1 MRISNTVLKICSRNG
16 LTLYDMGRIIYKPD
30 YENTPSKLELII
42 EKTDQIYDLISK
54 LNKSSITNEIDL
66 KMNKSH
72 FSENFLKKSNLNSNF
87 EDKQINHK
95 KKDNLKNFEIDEKNI
110 KIDNNEFE
118 LNEEEKNTG
127 FKERINESFKNF
139 TYINHKKKS
148 KNEVEIDEKEEESK
162 RLKKKCSLLKRTLS
176 EPKLIKVH
184 KKVIQSESEDDVND
198 INTSTKIRKKSL
210 EKTNNEDFD
219 SPLNEIYFYYFE
231 QNLVQV
237 LEQEYKIKIK

>member
-139 TYINHKKKS
+139 TYINLKKKS

-162 RLKKKCSLLKRTLS
+162 RLKKKCPLLKRTLS

-184 KKVIQSESEDDVND
+184 KKVI
-198 INTSTKIRKKSL
+198 
-210 EKTNNEDFD
+210 
-219 SPLNEIYFYYFE
+219 
-231 QNLVQV
+231 
-237 LEQEYKIKIK
+237 